1 MLKMKIQ
8 LFSQL
13 MWRANSLENPLM
25 LGKIDSRR
33 RRGRQKT
40 RWLDSITDY
49 MSLSKLWEMLKDREA
64 CCAAV
69 HWVTKGWTW
78 PSNSI
83 VQQLHW
89 YLCKIKHSKMQN
101 CSLGIVDSYLV
112 NLNLP
117 VPNILCLSSWKQSYT
132 LFQWPWNHSLF
143 NNNYIKN

>member
-1 MLKMKIQ
+1 MEISPEYLLEGLMLKLKLQYFIY
-8 LFSQL
+8 L
-13 MWRANSLENPLM
+13 MQRADLLENTLM

-33 RRGRQKT
+33 RRGWQKT

-89 YLCKIKHSKMQN
+89 YLCKIKLSKMQN

-112 NLNLP
+112 NLNLQ
-117 VPNILCLSSWKQSYT
+117 ILILLKSERII
-132 LFQWPWNHSLF
+132 L
-143 NNNYIKN
+143 